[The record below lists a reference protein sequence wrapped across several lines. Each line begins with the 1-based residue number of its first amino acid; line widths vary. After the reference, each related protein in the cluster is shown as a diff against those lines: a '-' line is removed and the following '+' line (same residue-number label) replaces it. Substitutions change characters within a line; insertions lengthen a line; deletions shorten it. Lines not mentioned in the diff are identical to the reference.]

1 MTTSFVHRILVAA
14 MLTITFATN
23 GMAKEPGLREYNG
36 IEYFTWN
43 IDDNG
48 TLHVTPL
55 ADVTPDFQESPFI
68 KYRKQIKSIVFEED
82 FYNETTLS
90 KIGKNFFKGLDK
102 VESVILP
109 HSVKSVDETVFE
121 GCTSL
126 KNLSTTTSNGINAD
140 SEFQGCADI
149 EENFTQ
155 CYNIIYRLY

>member
-1 MTTSFVHRILVAA
+1 MTTSFINRIILIAVLTFSFAA
-14 MLTITFATN
+14 N
-23 GMAKEPGLREYNG
+23 GMAKEPSLMDYNG

-126 KNLSTTTSNGINAD
+126 KKLSTTTSNGINAD

-149 EENFTQ
+149 EEN
-155 CYNIIYRLY
+155 YNEQFYTML

>member
-55 ADVTPDFQESPFI
+55 ADVTPDFLESPFI

-126 KNLSTTTSNGINAD
+126 KNLSTTTSNGINTD

-149 EENFTQ
+149 EEN
-155 CYNIIYRLY
+155 YNEQFYTML

>member
-140 SEFQGCADI
+140 SEFQGCADM
-149 EENFTQ
+149 NSFTQ